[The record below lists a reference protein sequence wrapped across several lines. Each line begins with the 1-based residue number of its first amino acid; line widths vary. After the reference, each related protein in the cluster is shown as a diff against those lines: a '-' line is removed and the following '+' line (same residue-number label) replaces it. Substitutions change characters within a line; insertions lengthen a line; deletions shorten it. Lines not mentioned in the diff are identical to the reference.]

1 MMVFTRRAQVMG
13 MAGVTLGA
21 VTQSLATLI
30 GGWIVGFVYG
40 WKLAFVG
47 LCEHAEFCTI
57 GGH

>member
-1 MMVFTRRAQVMG
+1 

-47 LCEHAEFCTI
+47 LCEHADIFCTI